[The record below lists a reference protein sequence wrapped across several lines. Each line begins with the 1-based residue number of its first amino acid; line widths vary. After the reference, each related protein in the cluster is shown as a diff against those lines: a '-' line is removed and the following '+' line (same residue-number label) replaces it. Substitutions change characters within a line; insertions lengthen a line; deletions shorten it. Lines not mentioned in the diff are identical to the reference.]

1 MKWLN
6 PFRVSAVLLTL
17 FCAAHTVGG
26 MFLQKSLGADA
37 DMVFSQMK
45 NVHFN
50 FNGADVTYYG
60 FWFGFG
66 LTASIFLL
74 LSAVISW
81 RLAAVE
87 SKDWSVV
94 SVIAWALI
102 LSHIAN
108 TYLSFRYFFVG
119 PGIFGS
125 LVSLLMIVG
134 AVAKSR
140 GNPTPG

>member
-1 MKWLN
+1 
-6 PFRVSAVLLTL
+6 
-17 FCAAHTVGG
+17 
-26 MFLQKSLGADA
+26 MFLQKSLGANA

-45 NVHFN
+45 SVHFN

-81 RLAAVE
+81 RLASVE
-87 SKDWSVV
+87 AKDWPVV
-94 SVIAWALI
+94 SLIAWALI
-102 LSHIAN
+102 LSQVAN

-119 PGIFGS
+119 PGVFGIA
-125 LVSLLMIVG
+125 VSLLLIVG
-134 AVAKSR
+134 TIAKKR
-140 GNPTPG
+140 GTPTPG